1 MKFEDLGLGPEV
13 LAAIAKAG
21 YHEATPIQQKAIPV
35 ALQGR
40 DLLGC
45 AQTGTGKTAAFV
57 LPLLDILMGSR
68 ARMRMPRALIIS
80 PTREL
85 AQQTMENFRIY
96 ASLTDLEAALLVGGN
111 DMRAQE
117 QALTGHVDILIATP
131 GRLLDMIER
140 GKILMMGVKHLVI
153 DEADRMLDMGFI
165 PDVER
170 ICTMLPPL
178 RHTLMFSATM
188 PAEIRKLAERF
199 LHNPREVAVAP
210 PDSPADTVDQSL
222 VIVEDGREKQR
233 ALRHLLGMQ
242 EVTSSMVFANRKRDV
257 DSLHGSLVRRG
268 IDAVRM
274 QGDMSQH
281 DRETALATFRN
292 GDSRT
297 MVCTDVAGRG
307 IDIFGVSHVICYDV
321 PVNAEDYVHRIGRT
335 GRAGMRGCSYM
346 LATPEDRDA
355 LDAIARFISR
365 QLPVVELEGVRH
377 ADLACAG
384 DRPRGSRRRDRRNW
398 EKDDATA
405 RRRAAAK
412 DRVRVKEKAEVK
424 VKEME
429 DAGAVPFGEGPFV
442 PAFLLRPVAAGN
454 TRRAQVRGDSD
465 HADR

>member
-57 LPLLDILMGSR
+57 LPLIDILMGSR

-85 AQQTMENFRIY
+85 AQQTMENFGIY
-96 ASLTDLEAALLVGGN
+96 ASFTELEAALLVGGN

-117 QALTGHVDILIATP
+117 QALAGHVDILIATP

-140 GKILMMGVKHLVI
+140 GKVLMMGVKHLVI

-170 ICTMLPPL
+170 ICAMLPPL

-222 VIVEDGREKQR
+222 VIVEDDREKKR
-233 ALRHLLGMQ
+233 VLRCLLDMP

-257 DSLHGSLVRRG
+257 NSLHGSLVRRG

-274 QGDMSQH
+274 QGDMAQH
-281 DRETALATFRN
+281 DRETALAAFRS
-292 GDSRT
+292 GESRT

-321 PVNAEDYVHRIGRT
+321 PVNAEDYIHRIGRT
-335 GRAGMRGCSYM
+335 GRAGMRGCSYV

-355 LDAIARFISR
+355 LDAIARLISR
-365 QLPVVELEGVRH
+365 QLPVIEIDGIRH
-377 ADLACAG
+377 ADLSCAPN
-384 DRPRGSRRRDRRNW
+384 RARGSRRRGRRTP
-398 EKDDATA
+398 EKDDATV
-405 RRRAAAK
+405 RRRKAAK
-412 DRVRVKEKAEVK
+412 DETRVR
-424 VKEME
+424 EME
-429 DAGAVPFGEGPFV
+429 DAGGVPFGEGPFV
-442 PAFLLRPVAAGN
+442 PAFLLRPVTCGA
-454 TRRAQVRGDSD
+454 TR
-465 HADR
+465 

>member
-57 LPLLDILMGSR
+57 LPLIDILMGSR

-117 QALTGHVDILIATP
+117 QALTGHVDFLIATP

-140 GKILMMGVKHLVI
+140 GKVLMMGVKHLVI

-188 PAEIRKLAERF
+188 PAEIRKLAEKF
-199 LHNPREVAVAP
+199 LHNPKEVAVAP

-222 VIVEDGREKQR
+222 VIVEDGREKKR
-233 ALRHLLGMQ
+233 ALRRLLDMQ
-242 EVTSSMVFANRKRDV
+242 EVTSSMIFVNRKRDV

-281 DRETALATFRN
+281 DRETALAAFRN
-292 GDSRT
+292 GESRT

-355 LDAIARFISR
+355 LDAIARLISR
-365 QLPVVELEGVRH
+365 QVPVVEIEGLRH
-377 ADLACAG
+377 ADLACAP
-384 DRPRGSRRRDRRNW
+384 DRPQGRRRRDRRTW

-405 RRRAAAK
+405 RRREAARGEAQE
-412 DRVRVKEKAEVK
+412 R
-424 VKEME
+424 EME

-442 PAFLLRPVAAGN
+442 PAFLLRPVTTGN
-454 TRRAQVRGDSD
+454 TRGTQTRGDSD
-465 HADR
+465 RADR